1 MMKNKVFKS
10 IFEGLKPCVIGII
23 LATGLLMVWNNLNI
37 QIGIGFD
44 YITAI
49 LTAVLAILYFGSRKI
64 VKKGISPI
72 LLIVIS
78 GAVGIMVYGFK

>member
-1 MMKNKVFKS
+1 
-10 IFEGLKPCVIGII
+10 
-23 LATGLLMVWNNLNI
+23 MVWNNLNI

-64 VKKGISPI
+64 VKKSISPI